1 MAWRWPREPSE
12 PSQRRTDGSQPDRWL
27 VTSGIVS
34 EVMSVIRKRSLL
46 AKQYEQ
52 NAKDC
57 IREAEGTDDP
67 QWRKQLLN
75 WAREWVEAA
84 GREASRLRV
93 NDPP

>member
-1 MAWRWPREPSE
+1 
-12 PSQRRTDGSQPDRWL
+12 
-27 VTSGIVS
+27 
-34 EVMSVIRKRSLL
+34 MSVIRKRSLL
-46 AKQYEQ
+46 AKHYEQ

-84 GREASRLRV
+84 VREASRLRV
-93 NDPP
+93 PKWSGSTGRSLTVGGRPAR

>member
-1 MAWRWPREPSE
+1 
-12 PSQRRTDGSQPDRWL
+12 
-27 VTSGIVS
+27 
-34 EVMSVIRKRSLL
+34 MSVIRKRSLL
-46 AKQYEQ
+46 AKHYEQ

-75 WAREWVEAA
+75 WAREWMEAA
-84 GREASRLRV
+84 AREASRLRV